1 MTELAPDD
9 DSMAVLVYGDGVVS
23 TEITDSMIDSV
34 LLVGPWRSRS
44 SCSCSW
50 SSTETCSTSCFG
62 LLGIALVLVWT
73 FGAMGWFDIAFS
85 QPFIVILV
93 LLIGLS
99 IDYGLHVVMRY
110 REARESS
117 ETAPNRAMAVAL
129 RSVGVALVYVT
140 TTTVIGFLSNLTT
153 PPARGVPRTRRRQ
166 RYRDRG
172 HAARLRPAR
181 SGVESRTRRTARTS
195 RDRPLETGHRNRGRA
210 DQSPPGYGETL
221 ATKAPTSSSP
231 SRSSSARRVRTGRQ
245 TSTQL

>member
-1 MTELAPDD
+1 
-9 DSMAVLVYGDGVVS
+9 
-23 TEITDSMIDSV
+23 
-34 LLVGPWRSRS
+34 
-44 SCSCSW
+44 
-50 SSTETCSTSCFG
+50 
-62 LLGIALVLVWT
+62 
-73 FGAMGWFDIAFS
+73 MGWFDIAFS

-117 ETAPNRAMAVAL
+117 ETAPSRAMAVAPGVSASHSSTSL
-129 RSVGVALVYVT
+129 RRPSSASSRTSRPRSGCSANSASSALS
-140 TTTVIGFLSNLTT
+140 GSW
-153 PPARGVPRTRRRQ
+153 PRCS
-166 RYRDRG
+166 
-172 HAARLRPAR
+172 RLRPAR

-195 RDRPLETGHRNRGRA
+195 RDRPLETGHRNRERA

-245 TSTQL
+245 TSTLAFEQSDFLAEDPDDWLKDLPDPIAPGRTRRRERLTRSTVTSSDRTPQPRYSSGAT